1 MLIDIDIPHQEEDQE
16 RDHVVIWMEIRRAA
30 PLINKAGG
38 EECDV
43 GSHSSNI
50 ECRQH
55 YRATFVVKRKK
66 TSRCKKPDKAHFGKR
81 FQESLGVDDF
91 I

>member
-1 MLIDIDIPHQEEDQE
+1 M
-16 RDHVVIWMEIRRAA
+16 RS
-30 PLINKAGG
+30 
-38 EECDV
+38 DV

-50 ECRQH
+50 EFREP
-55 YRATFVVKRKK
+55 YRATFVVKRTK
-66 TSRCKKPDKAHFGKR
+66 TSRCKESDKAHFGKR

>member
-1 MLIDIDIPHQEEDQE
+1 MRSH
-16 RDHVVIWMEIRRAA
+16 
-30 PLINKAGG
+30 
-38 EECDV
+38 V

-50 ECRQH
+50 EFREH
-55 YRATFVVKRKK
+55 YRATFVVKRTK
-66 TSRCKKPDKAHFGKR
+66 TSRCKEPDKAHFGKR

>member
-38 EECDV
+38 EESC
-43 GSHSSNI
+43 SIS
-50 ECRQH
+50 
-55 YRATFVVKRKK
+55 
-66 TSRCKKPDKAHFGKR
+66 
-81 FQESLGVDDF
+81 F
-91 I
+91 IQY